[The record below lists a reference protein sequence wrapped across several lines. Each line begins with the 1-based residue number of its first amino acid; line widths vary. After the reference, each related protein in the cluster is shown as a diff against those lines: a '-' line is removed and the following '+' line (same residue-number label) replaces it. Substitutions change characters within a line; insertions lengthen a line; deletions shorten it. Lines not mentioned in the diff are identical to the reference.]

1 MTPIT
6 SMPSAKLLSLLPHA
20 SGVLR
25 EHIETVLRARY
36 SGTKIQ
42 PMPCIKITTDTA
54 RALTYT
60 RGNYSGKLAAEEGV
74 VA

>member
-6 SMPSAKLLSLLPHA
+6 SMPSAKLLTLLPHA

-25 EHIETVLRARY
+25 EKIEAVLKARY

-42 PMPCIKITTDTA
+42 PMPCIRITTDAA

-60 RGNYSGKLAAEEGV
+60 RGNYSGAQAAEEGV
-74 VA
+74 VP